1 MTILET
7 WYNAILD
14 HAKANYANG
23 WDFFVDSVDMELFVE
38 DMRIYYVR
46 EYEDAFNLYKTWAYN
61 RAISNPLQRSVR

>member
-7 WYNAILD
+7 WYNDILG

-38 DMRIYYVR
+38 DMRIFYVR
-46 EYEDAFNLYKTWAYN
+46 EYEDAFNLYNTWAMN
-61 RAISNPLQRSVR
+61 RPR